1 MDRPRAQGLLAASRS
16 GIGLVR
22 EGGWWWSGGPRLAV
36 LMALIVIAGG
46 TAGYVII
53 ERWGAWDA
61 FYMTVMTVTTV
72 GYREV
77 HPLSRAGQVFTTALM
92 IAGVGTLFYTASLLM
107 ALLVEGEL
115 HQRFQR
121 RRLDRMIDNLS
132 NHFILCGFGRMGTII
147 AEEFQRQGVP
157 FIVVDR
163 VGERVQAALESGF
176 VAVEADASSE
186 DVLKRVGILRA
197 RGLVAAV
204 GTDAENVYTVLSA
217 RLLKPDLFIVGRA
230 ESDDA
235 RRKLTRAGA
244 DRAISPY
251 QIGALQI
258 AQTALRP
265 AVVDFMQLAISSEN
279 LDLNMEQ
286 VRIAA
291 QSPLAERSILET
303 NLRQR
308 FGVVVV
314 GIQRADGKMEFN
326 PAPEM
331 VMRAGDH
338 LVVLGRASN
347 LRELERACG
356 VS

>member
-1 MDRPRAQGLLAASRS
+1 MATPPAWRPFSARRAGGLARH
-16 GIGLVR
+16 GVN
-22 EGGWWWSGGPRLAV
+22 WWLGGPRLAV

-53 ERWGAWDA
+53 EDWNAWDA
-61 FYMTVMTVTTV
+61 FYMTMMTVTTV

-77 HPLSRAGQVFTTALM
+77 HPLSRAGQVFTTAVM
-92 IAGVGTLFYTASLLM
+92 VAGVGTLFYTASLLM

-121 RRLDRMIDNLS
+121 RRLDRMIDNLA
-132 NHFILCGFGRMGTII
+132 NHFIVCGFGRMGTII
-147 AEEFQRQGVP
+147 AEEFQRQGAP
-157 FIVVDR
+157 FLIVDR
-163 VGERVQAALESGF
+163 DSDRVQAALAAGF

-197 RGLVAAV
+197 RGLIAAV

-217 RLLKPDLFIVGRA
+217 RLLRPDLFIVGRA
-230 ESDDA
+230 ESEDA

-265 AVVDFMQLAISSEN
+265 AVVDFMQLATSSEN

-286 VRIAA
+286 VRIDS
-291 QSPLAERSILET
+291 QSPLAGKSILET

-314 GIQRADGKMEFN
+314 GIQRADGRMEFN
-326 PAPEM
+326 PPPEILM
-331 VMRAGDH
+331 QAGDY
-338 LVVLGRASN
+338 LVVLGRATN
-347 LRELERACG
+347 LRELETTCAA
-356 VS
+356 S